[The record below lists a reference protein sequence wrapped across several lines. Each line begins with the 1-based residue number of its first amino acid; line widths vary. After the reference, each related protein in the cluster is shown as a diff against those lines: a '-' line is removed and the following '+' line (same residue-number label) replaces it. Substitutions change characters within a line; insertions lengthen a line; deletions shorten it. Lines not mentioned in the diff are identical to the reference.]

1 MNFGGTVFISSGST
15 IAYFANIPAIPPIPI
30 FSLVS
35 GLEITPIVSTSEPV
49 PADVVIAIHG
59 SISLGGVIFPPDGLL
74 A

>member
-35 GLEITPIVSTSEPV
+35 GLEITPTSEPV